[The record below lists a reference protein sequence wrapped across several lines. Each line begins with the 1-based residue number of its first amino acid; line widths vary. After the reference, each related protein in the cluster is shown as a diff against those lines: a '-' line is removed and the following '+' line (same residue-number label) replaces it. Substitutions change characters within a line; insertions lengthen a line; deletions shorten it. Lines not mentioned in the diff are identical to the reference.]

1 MDCTISWRLLEYF
14 FGAKMIGVS
23 YHEKQAVGFPFPF
36 SPKRA
41 LKQID
46 RIMCLVSIT
55 LLWNFDLVNWVILIC
70 THLMKTK
77 IIIIILRMGSF
88 PSNPLLSFLCLD
100 QLNTIF
106 KCQEMSLK
114 TS

>member
-1 MDCTISWRLLEYF
+1 M
-14 FGAKMIGVS
+14 G
-23 YHEKQAVGFPFPF
+23 
-36 SPKRA
+36 
-41 LKQID
+41 
-46 RIMCLVSIT
+46 LVCIT
-55 LLWNFDLVNWVILIC
+55 LLWDFDLVNWVFLIC
-70 THLMKTK
+70 THLMKTII

-100 QLNTIF
+100 QLNAIF